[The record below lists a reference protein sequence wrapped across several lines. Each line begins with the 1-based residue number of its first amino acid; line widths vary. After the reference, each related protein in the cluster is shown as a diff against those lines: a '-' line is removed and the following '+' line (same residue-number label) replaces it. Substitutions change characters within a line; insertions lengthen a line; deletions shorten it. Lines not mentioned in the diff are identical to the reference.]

1 MRRYSLFYFIGQGF
15 SGLWRNGVM
24 SFASI
29 TVLVSCLVLMGS
41 FGLLVYNID
50 YNLNEMST
58 LNEIAVF
65 VDQDCSDLQVAD
77 ISNQIRSLANVSEVR
92 HITKAET
99 FEQEKQRLG
108 LDGYTELFDM
118 LEEDKNEVYLDT
130 FIVSYSDNSRVST
143 LEYQLSHIDGVTK
156 VNCHTEV
163 AQTIEELKNGIILVF
178 TWFLVILFVVSIF
191 VIMNTIKLTVYAR
204 RQEISIM
211 RYIGATD
218 WFIVLP
224 FVFQGLIIGLIAGG
238 AAFIVEKYLYNYILN
253 LITADFNIISVILF
267 DTVELP
273 LLIAFLGIGILTGIL
288 GSSLSLGKYL
298 KA

>member
-65 VDQDCSDLQVAD
+65 VDKDCSDLQVAD